1 VPGVRVTPAIMER
14 MRRASDVGK
23 EAARDEGLQI
33 ARESLLE
40 VRELIQGV
48 QVSAP
53 FNNVRYALEVFEALP
68 EFGAERETTTT
79 TTTAAG

>member
-1 VPGVRVTPAIMER
+1 
-14 MRRASDVGK
+14 MRLASDKGK
-23 EAARDEGLQI
+23 EFARDEGLQI

-68 EFGAERETTTT
+68 EF
-79 TTTAAG
+79 AARNEAVTLN